1 MSDIS
6 AAVPDEQ
13 IPPNPVS
20 DSRTFARA
28 FADLR
33 LGWSQREL
41 WLHLGWQDIKQKY
54 RRSVL
59 GPFWITIATGVM
71 ALALGLLYSVILDQD
86 LAYFLPFLT
95 VGLIIWGLIQGC
107 IIDGSEVFIT
117 NEGLIK
123 QLPSALSVHVYRLVW
138 RQFLLLMH
146 NMIIYVIMIAVFWSS
161 HDLSWASLMAFPA
174 LALLVINGVW
184 VSILFGIFA
193 TRFRDVAPLL
203 ASLVQLLFYV
213 TPIVWSTKVITDRPG
228 QEDRAKIAEI
238 NPLYHYLDI
247 IRAPMLGEQQQAYH
261 WYIVL
266 GITVIGWGLA
276 LLALRQFRARVPYW
290 V

>member
-6 AAVPDEQ
+6 AAVPDAQVPQ
-13 IPPNPVS
+13 IPVS

-59 GPFWITIATGVM
+59 GPFWITLATGVM
-71 ALALGLLYSVILDQD
+71 ALALGLLYSVILDQE
-86 LAYFLPFLT
+86 LSYFLPFLT

-107 IIDGSEVFIT
+107 IIEGSEVFIT

-138 RQFLLLMH
+138 RQLLLLAH
-146 NMIIYVIMIAVFWSS
+146 NMIIYVIIIAVFWSS
-161 HDLSWASLMAFPA
+161 HDLSWTSLTAIPA
-174 LALLVINGVW
+174 IALLVINGVW

-203 ASLVQLLFYV
+203 ASMVQLLFYV

-247 IRAPMLGEQQQAYH
+247 VRAPLLGEQQQAYH
-261 WYIVL
+261 WYIVIGL
-266 GITVIGWGLA
+266 TIIGWGLA

>member
-1 MSDIS
+1 MSD
-6 AAVPDEQ
+6 AQVPP
-13 IPPNPVS
+13 IPVS

-28 FADLR
+28 FEDLR

-59 GPFWITIATGVM
+59 GPFWITLATGVM

-107 IIDGSEVFIT
+107 IIEGSEVFIT

-146 NMIIYVIMIAVFWSS
+146 NMIIYVIMIAVFWAS
-161 HDLSWASLMAFPA
+161 HDLSWASLTAIPA

-228 QEDRAKIAEI
+228 QEDRAKIAEL

-247 IRAPMLGEQQQAYH
+247 VRAPMLGEPQQAYH
-261 WYIVL
+261 WYIVIGL
-266 GITVIGWGLA
+266 TVIGWGLA
-276 LLALRQFRARVPYW
+276 LVALRQFRARVPYW